1 MQQETLSLPHG
12 GRKQV
17 VYRAGSGPA
26 VVWIHGLYGVEGDEP
41 FVSRLAERFSVVAP
55 LAQGFSDL
63 DELDGLDSVHDL
75 ALHYDDVLEALG
87 IDQALVVG
95 HSFGAMIAAELAAH
109 VPRRV
114 GRLVLI
120 APFGLWRDDDPVE
133 DIFAVPYADMAK
145 LLYVDPP
152 EELKDVDEFAV
163 DERVEQLISLA
174 QGMTTVAKFVW
185 PIPER
190 GLERRLPRISAPT
203 LVVWGADDAVVP
215 RSYADLFAAAIPDS
229 HVAVID
235 GAGHMVPL
243 ERTEAVSE
251 AIEHFAGVG
260 SAA

>member
-1 MQQETLSLPHG
+1 
-12 GRKQV
+12 
-17 VYRAGSGPA
+17 
-26 VVWIHGLYGVEGDEP
+26 
-41 FVSRLAERFSVVAP
+41 
-55 LAQGFSDL
+55 
-63 DELDGLDSVHDL
+63 
-75 ALHYDDVLEALG
+75 
-87 IDQALVVG
+87 
-95 HSFGAMIAAELAAH
+95 
-109 VPRRV
+109 
-114 GRLVLI
+114 
-120 APFGLWRDDDPVE
+120 
-133 DIFAVPYADMAK
+133 